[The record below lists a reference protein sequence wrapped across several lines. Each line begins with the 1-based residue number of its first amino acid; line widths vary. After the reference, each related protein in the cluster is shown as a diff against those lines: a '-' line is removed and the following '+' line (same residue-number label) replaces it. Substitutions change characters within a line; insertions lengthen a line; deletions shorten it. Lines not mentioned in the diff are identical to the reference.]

1 MQKQKEQEKSLSMWD
16 YYITAITTKY
26 AAFKGIATRKEYWS
40 FVLFYTLFS
49 LPFGILA
56 LLGIFF
62 LVDLTWLNS
71 IYKIVF
77 FIPAVAIM
85 IRRMHDVGWSAW
97 LMLTIVA
104 PFIAIFL
111 PTNPNSKYAQEK
123 SLPLTKGKKI
133 TIAVVLSLLS
143 LGTIIDAFVTKGTED
158 TNKFSEVFT
167 ALCYDTYTDSVRQ
180 QECLQELHT
189 YIQALKDKKYK
200 INCEDSKEATASY
213 AAYLNESRSY
223 DMSGIAQ
230 IKFLAVS
237 ALEIA
242 NDEKCDISSW
252 IEEDLP
258 AIEEYIATKP
268 TETDNISQ
276 GLQELQDM
284 SSDEMNDLVL
294 QGMRQ
299 GYNQR
304 CSATCLSRPNQ
315 QEMCRC
321 ICQVLAQTMS
331 LQDFQY
337 IMNYGEDEW
346 VRQDRGKN
354 ILQNALNKCGN

>member
-40 FVLFYTLFS
+40 FVLFYNLLG
-49 LPFGILA
+49 LPFGVAA
-56 LLGIFF
+56 LLGSFF
-62 LVDLTWLNS
+62 LINLTWLSS
-71 IYKIVF
+71 IYQILF

-133 TIAVVLSLLS
+133 TVAVVLSLLS

-167 ALCYDTYTDSVRQ
+167 ALCYDTYTDSGRQ

-200 INCEDSKEATASY
+200 INCEDSKEAAASY

-223 DMSGIAQ
+223 GMSGIAQ

-258 AIEEYIATKP
+258 ALEEHITNKS